1 MSVGTAAV
9 LALVGLVALTLGAD
23 GLVRGASRLAV
34 HFGVSPLAVGLT
46 VVAYGTSA
54 PELVASVVASL
65 EGHAQVAVGNVL
77 GSNLANTGLIL
88 GGTAVV
94 APVLVARS
102 VLRREVP
109 LMVAATALFYL
120 FGMRLE
126 IGRVA
131 GLVFLGLL
139 LLFNLLALRWARRD
153 TASIPED
160 EKRARDKGRIGSSL
174 FATLFGL
181 LLLLG
186 GAHLL
191 VLGAVRL
198 AQSMGLS
205 DFVIGVTLV
214 AVGTSLPELATSF
227 VAALRN
233 EADLVVGNIVGSNLF
248 NILGALGLSAVIRP
262 LPIDGRLLGFEFPVL
277 AIFTLAMVVF
287 LRTGHRITRG
297 EGLVL
302 LAGYVAFVLAV
313 VR

>member
-1 MSVGTAAV
+1 MSVGTASL

-23 GLVRGASRLAV
+23 GLVRGSSRLAV

-54 PELVASVVASL
+54 PELVASVVASF
-65 EGHAQVAVGNVL
+65 EGHAEVAVGNVL

-88 GGTAVV
+88 GGTALL

-120 FGMRLE
+120 FGLRLG
-126 IGRVA
+126 IGRSA
-131 GLVFLGLL
+131 GLCFLGLL
-139 LLFNLLALRWARRD
+139 VLFNVLALRWSRREA
-153 TASIPED
+153 ASIRND
-160 EKRARDKGRIGSSL
+160 ETRERETGPIGSSV
-174 FATLFGL
+174 FQTVFGL
-181 LLLLG
+181 ALLLG

-191 VLGAVRL
+191 VLSAVRL
-198 AQSMGLS
+198 AHAMGLS

-214 AVGTSLPELATSF
+214 ALGTSLPELATSF
-227 VAALRN
+227 IAALRK

-248 NILGALGLSAVIRP
+248 NILGALGLAAVIHP
-262 LPIDGRLLGFEFPVL
+262 LPIDAALLRFEFPVL
-277 AIFTLAMVVF
+277 ALFTLAMVVF
-287 LRTGHRITRG
+287 LRTGHRVSRW

-302 LAGYVAFVLAV
+302 FAGYFAFVFAV